1 MIEAQVYKALGDP
14 VRLEI
19 VTRLSSGSPYTIG
32 RLSENLGVSRQG
44 ARKQI
49 KVLEA
54 ANLLQLTPRGREI
67 MVKLNTA
74 RLKSA
79 REFILK
85 LEAQWEQRLEA
96 LKLFAED
103 QTTED

>member
-1 MIEAQVYKALGDP
+1 VIEAQVYKALGDP

-19 VTRLSSGSPYTIG
+19 VKRLASGSPYTIG

-54 ANLLQLTPRGREI
+54 ANLLHLTPKGRETI
-67 MVKLNTA
+67 VKLNTA
-74 RLKSA
+74 RLKFA
-79 REFILK
+79 REYIAK
-85 LEAQWEQRLEA
+85 LEAQWEQRLEN